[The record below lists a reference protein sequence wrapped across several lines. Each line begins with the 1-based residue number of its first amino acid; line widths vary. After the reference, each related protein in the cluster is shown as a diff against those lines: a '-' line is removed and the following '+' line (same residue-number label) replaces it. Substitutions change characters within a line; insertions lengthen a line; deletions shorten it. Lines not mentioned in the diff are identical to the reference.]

1 VGLSVELVESK
12 VADREGSAVSD
23 ICSLAGIDS
32 ATVKV
37 TALILEMDT
46 IHFANTLYW
55 HRGGTLTFE
64 GRAAYQRRL
73 DRLETILNELD
84 QLRWVRPLGE
94 ESLTLPAK
102 PSLSPIAVS

>member
-1 VGLSVELVESK
+1 
-12 VADREGSAVSD
+12 VSD

-37 TALILEMDT
+37 TALISEMDT

-73 DRLETILNELD
+73 ARLETILNELD
-84 QLRWVRPLGE
+84 QLRWVRLGE